1 MLWPSDDFWGAVYM
15 AFIFLLKILTSQ
27 KLASF
32 LFQHQFCSFGWF
44 DSNKKQ
50 PRHTRIA
57 KLKVK
62 QHPHSIHTVIFCLLH
77 VSITHGSMLS
87 QGAEYTRLLKHRPLT
102 LQVSDQSTYA
112 TLSHTGNKINCW
124 LLSSWQREGIYEESN
139 Q

>member
-27 KLASF
+27 KLAF

-50 PRHTRIA
+50 PRHTRIV

-62 QHPHSIHTVIFCLLH
+62 QHPHSIHTVIFCLQH